1 MPTVLIR
8 IGSARFWSKLFD
20 SLLRWR
26 PFGQMVAEVAL
37 WRLGP
42 CWALSLPPGTNP
54 AQRRHVLVVSSQAHS
69 HKSTKSQRQK
79 CRYVR
84 AHTRAYKYKTNGG
97 SCSCSFTQ
105 FTHKD
110 IKNKFGSAKKPF
122 NAFLKLWP
130 AQINSVSW
138 KRRRLIH
145 YSQMGLPLWRLDIIF
160 HSANWNMCHKN
171 WHTENSVTAYS
182 RNKSGFLIRKLN

>member
-1 MPTVLIR
+1 MPNLIHSVLVK
-8 IGSARFWSKLFD
+8 IGSARFWSKLFE

-42 CWALSLPPGTNP
+42 CWALSLPSKPPPGSNP

-84 AHTRAYKYKTNGG
+84 AHTRAHKYKTNGG

-105 FTHKD
+105 FTNKD
-110 IKNKFGSAKKPF
+110 IKNKFRSAKKTFQCFPQTLTSPNQF
-122 NAFLKLWP
+122 
-130 AQINSVSW
+130 
-138 KRRRLIH
+138 
-145 YSQMGLPLWRLDIIF
+145 GLVKEKKT
-160 HSANWNMCHKN
+160 N
-171 WHTENSVTAYS
+171 
-182 RNKSGFLIRKLN
+182 

>member
-1 MPTVLIR
+1 MPNLIHSVLVR
-8 IGSARFWSKLFD
+8 IGSARFWSKLFE

-69 HKSTKSQRQK
+69 YKSTKAQRHK
-79 CRYVR
+79 CTYCKR
-84 AHTRAYKYKTNGG
+84 AHTLNSQTKTSKTN
-97 SCSCSFTQ
+97 SEAQ
-105 FTHKD
+105 
-110 IKNKFGSAKKPF
+110 KKAF
-122 NAFLKLWP
+122 NAFLKHWP
-130 AQINSVSW
+130 AQINSVSR
-138 KRRRLIH
+138 KRRRLIN
-145 YSQMGLPLWRLDIIF
+145 YSQMGLLWWCLDIIF

-171 WHTENSVTAYS
+171 WHTENNVAVNS
-182 RNKSGFLIRKLN
+182 RHKSGSLMGISY